1 MVKFVDI
8 EVDRGKRKMEL
19 NKNQKKAVETINK
32 NVAVNAGAGSGKTR
46 VLVERYLYILE
57 NGDLDEGSEIESIL
71 AITFTKK
78 ASQEMKER
86 IRKNIKEKFF
96 LDPKWRRMYRDLE
109 KGNISTI
116 HSFCSKILKENPI
129 EANIDPQ
136 FKVLEDHE
144 SDEILYEVV
153 KEIILKG
160 INSCE
165 KVYELMK
172 NFNVYNLDNPIYT
185 MMNLYKKIR
194 STGMSFEKVREI
206 TLNNI
211 QGVEFNEKD
220 IFYILDEFK
229 YLMSKSRKNS
239 KLYKLKEDPI
249 WIDFSQRDSYDENVL
264 DALLYLKDNIGTM
277 SSEEDR
283 ISALIETIDK
293 VLKVAEKDKIEL
305 YETLIELLVQIDLE
319 FSKAKSSL
327 GYLDYEDLQ
336 IKVLHLLDIDEVRK
350 EYQRK
355 YKYIMIDEFQ
365 DTNELQRQIVYKL
378 ASENSKLDR
387 QNLFIVGD
395 PKQSIYAFRGADVEV
410 FNDVIEDIVE
420 VSKIEAISLKDNYR
434 SMNTVLEFVNCIFEK
449 VMKERYEPLDA
460 KIKSPN
466 DVDVEILE
474 NENLEVPDGESTGEF
489 NKYYESRLIAKRI
502 KSLVDSGDYKYG
514 DFALLFRSSTEDY
527 IYEEALREYGIPYY
541 NFGGKGFFSQEEIVD
556 LLNGLKGISNI
567 YDNISLVGVLRSPM
581 FGLSDKSIYWLL
593 REKEESMLYAL
604 NSNIPYIEDRE
615 IKKIQR
621 TKKILDLMIIKRDL
635 LNVYDLLNELL
646 EKTYYNEVLMLMYG
660 GKQRVA
666 NVYKF
671 LEMARTYTEE
681 NNGTISDF
689 INYIEELKL
698 KEIDESQAKIEL
710 EDGDSVKLMT
720 IHKSKGL
727 EFKVVIVP
735 QMAKSFN
742 TDKSQ
747 ILFDKNIGLGIK
759 YNGISPLY
767 DEIKAIVKEKEEEE
781 NKRILYVAMTR
792 AEERLILGNQ
802 GKKSGFKKFISDFLD
817 FAKYELIEDL
827 DVKKEEVEE
836 IRTLEGFTRE
846 SKPFKENIFP
856 ILGEIKGFNQ
866 RQFNIYSISQFL
878 TFKECKRKFF
888 MTYYRRLPIDE
899 YEDFQSTSTKAINPA
914 VRGEIVHKFCELYRT
929 GVNSE
934 KLLKNIVQSFGIMPT
949 EELAQELSPYI
960 HNYIE
965 NYSENYD
972 KIYSEKKFYYNLH
985 SGIVYGIVD
994 RIYISGNNIEIMDF
1008 KTNKVKDKNLL
1019 IKKYSPQIQ
1028 LYTKVCEN
1036 LYGLKVN
1043 RASLF
1048 LLETGEIV
1056 DIDISDEVLNENLKD
1071 IENFMKFVCLNSDI
1085 KQYERGKIC
1094 NSYCNFNVI
1103 CNE

>member
-1 MVKFVDI
+1 MK
-8 EVDRGKRKMEL
+8 GKVEL
-19 NKNQKKAVETINK
+19 NKNQKRAVETIDK

-57 NGDLDEGSEIESIL
+57 NGDLDEESEIESIL

-86 IRKNIKEKFF
+86 IRKNIKEKFP

-109 KGNISTI
+109 KGSISTI

-160 INSCE
+160 INSNE
-165 KVYELMK
+165 KVYELIK
-172 NFNVYNLDNPIYT
+172 NFNVYNLDNFIYT

-194 STGMSFEKVREI
+194 STGMSFEEVREI
-206 TLNNI
+206 TLNNM
-211 QGVEFNEKD
+211 QSFEFNEED
-220 IFYILDEFK
+220 IFHMVDEFK

-249 WIDFSQRDSYDENVL
+249 WLEFNERDSYDESVL
-264 DALLYLKDNIGTM
+264 DVLPYLKDNIGTM

-283 ISALIETIDK
+283 VSALMETIDK
-293 VLKVAEKDKIEL
+293 VLKVIEKDKIEF
-305 YETLIELLVQIDLE
+305 YETLIDLLVQMDLE
-319 FSKAKSSL
+319 FSKIKSSL

-336 IKVLHLLDIDEVRK
+336 IKVLHLLDIDEIRK

-410 FNDVIEDIVE
+410 FHDVIDDIME
-420 VSKIEAISLKDNYR
+420 VSKIEAINLKDNYR

-449 VMKERYEPLDA
+449 VMKEKYEPLDS
-460 KIKSPN
+460 IFKSPN
-466 DVDVEILE
+466 NVDVEILE
-474 NENLEVPDGESTGEF
+474 NENLEVPNGENPGEF

-502 KSLVDSGDYKYG
+502 KALVDSGEYKYG

-541 NFGGKGFFSQEEIVD
+541 NFGGKGFFRQEEIVD
-556 LLNGLKGISNI
+556 LLNGIKGISNI
-567 YDNISLVGVLRSPM
+567 YDTISLVGVLRSPM
-581 FGLSDKSIYWLL
+581 FGLSDKTIYWLL
-593 REKEESMLYAL
+593 REKEESILYAL

-615 IKKIQR
+615 LKKVQR
-621 TKKILDLMIIKRDL
+621 AKEILNLMIVKRDL
-635 LNVYDLLNELL
+635 LNVYNLLNELL
-646 EKTYYNEVLMLMYG
+646 KKTYYNEVLMLMYG

-681 NNGTISDF
+681 ENGTISDF

-698 KEIDESQAKIEL
+698 KEIDESQAKIES

-735 QMAKSFN
+735 QMAKNFN

-747 ILFDKNIGLGIK
+747 ILFDKDIGLGIK
-759 YNGISPLY
+759 YEGVSPLY
-767 DEIKAIVKEKEEEE
+767 DEINAVLKEKEEEE

-802 GKKSGFKKFISDFLD
+802 GKKSGFKKFITDFLD
-817 FAKYELIEDL
+817 FASYELIEDL
-827 DVKKEEVEE
+827 DVKEEAVEE
-836 IRTLEGFTRE
+836 IRTLEGITNE
-846 SKPFKENIFP
+846 SKPFNENIFP
-856 ILGEIKGFNQ
+856 ILGGIKGFNQ
-866 RQFNIYSISQFL
+866 RQFNTYSISQYL
-878 TFKECKRKFF
+878 IFKECKRKFF

-899 YEDFQSTSTKAINPA
+899 YEEFQLTNRKSINPV
-914 VRGEIVHKFCELYRT
+914 VRGEIVHKFCELYRN
-929 GVNSE
+929 GENSA
-934 KLLKNIVQSFGIMPT
+934 KLLRNIVQSFGIMPT
-949 EELAQELSPYI
+949 EELAQEFSPYI
-960 HNYIE
+960 HNYIA

-972 KIYSEKKFYYNLH
+972 KIYSEKKFYYNLP
-985 SGIVYGIVD
+985 SGIIYGIVD
-994 RIYISGNNIEIMDF
+994 RIYISGNNIEIVDF
-1008 KTNKVKDKNLL
+1008 KTNKVKDKDSL

-1036 LYGLKVN
+1036 LYGLKAN

-1056 DIDISDEVLNENLKD
+1056 DVDISDEILNKNLKD
-1071 IENFMKFVCLNSDI
+1071 IENFMEFVCHNNDI
-1085 KQYERGKIC
+1085 KQYERGEIC